1 VSFPS
6 SEADCDQTTITTTA
20 QQQHLSEIERTLSPV
35 GSPRSGGYFNFN
47 TFNTSGFDEPETETG
62 GGSAI
67 VGRVRIAHSPSLR
80 VGGSAPAADT
90 AEQRKK
96 AKTASWGKME
106 MFERLIKGA
115 DDKVQQQQLQ
125 RERVVRRESERVKSN
140 HTGSG
145 TSTGSTANVAGES
158 AAQPTTTT
166 ASAAKEW
173 RAATNWVKP
182 PPPPS
187 PTTPPKLSN
196 SANIANN
203 TSPPSGGTSRIGLM
217 PARPDEGDYA
227 SIVRCCPLFSML
239 SSYQ

>member
-1 VSFPS
+1 
-6 SEADCDQTTITTTA
+6 
-20 QQQHLSEIERTLSPV
+20 LSEIERTLSPV
-35 GSPRSGGYFNFN
+35 GSPRSAGYFNFN
-47 TFNTSGFDEPETETG
+47 TFNTFHTSGPDEPETETG

-67 VGRVRIAHSPSLR
+67 VGRVRIAHSPSMR
-80 VGGSAPAADT
+80 VGGSTPAAET
-90 AEQRKK
+90 VEQRKK

-115 DDKVQQQQLQ
+115 DDKMQQQQQHQQ
-125 RERVVRRESERVKSN
+125 RERIARRESEKSKNN
-140 HTGSG
+140 HTGSA
-145 TSTGSTANVAGES
+145 SSAGSTVNVAGES
-158 AAQPTTTT
+158 AAQSTTTT
-166 ASAAKEW
+166 TTSVAKEW
-173 RAATNWVKP
+173 RAAAVKP